1 MKILF
6 KNTTQYTKEKYND
19 LVEFHKEKYGRKI
32 VFRIIALMLCFIYIV
47 TFNIINKNWILLLVV
62 AGIII
67 ILYIIKNY
75 KEKKQT
81 QKRNKAINK
90 KKEFTFIFYKRYIKL
105 KYARKYDIIPYF
117 KIYKIFETKEYFY
130 IYTDEN
136 HSLILSKDG
145 FEIGTPRKFTE
156 FIKKKCPLKYRN
168 EKNWDNN

>member
-1 MKILF
+1 MKTILKIKF
-6 KNTTQYTKEKYND
+6 DNT
-19 LVEFHKEKYGRKI
+19 F
-32 VFRIIALMLCFIYIV
+32 YI
-47 TFNIINKNWILLLVV
+47 FLILILLS
-62 AGIII
+62 GMF
-67 ILYIIKNY
+67 
-75 KEKKQT
+75 
-81 QKRNKAINK
+81 
-90 KKEFTFIFYKRYIKL
+90 KEFTFIFYKRYIKL

-130 IYTDEN
+130 LYTDEN